1 MGGRREPRRAEPSA
15 PGEPTHP
22 LVNVVVLQLNKAGA
36 DGSDV
41 ALLVGEG
48 HASGALR
55 VLELWI
61 CVDAGVADAAVQ
73 PIHNHGQLH
82 CGGKE
87 QKEKKKR

>member
-1 MGGRREPRRAEPSA
+1 MEGVRREPELEGHWEVDVRRAEPSA

-36 DGSDV
+36 DSGDV

-61 CVDAGVADAAVQ
+61 RVDASVAHASVQ
-73 PIHNHGQLH
+73 PIHNHG
-82 CGGKE
+82 
-87 QKEKKKR
+87 